1 MLFALLDVGAGASA
15 TVPAPPAGPVSSEA
29 ALAGSED
36 AVALT
41 ELAARYQQG
50 RGVKQDL
57 PRAAQ
62 LYEQAAKL
70 GNAEAQ
76 FNLGNLYL
84 LGEGV
89 PQDDDWAFTYY
100 RAAAR
105 QGHVLAQKNINEF
118 YRAAGVTP
126 PPDEFPA
133 PSGAVATPPTLPPPT
148 TGMTGAAPPP
158 SPPLGNDTLS
168 DAAAA
173 ELSMQV
179 PEQLSS
185 DELNALQIARARGIQ
200 IDGPSLAAA
209 DQAGATLPDS
219 GLPAGSAALPGPS
232 LPAGAVALPGAGLP
246 IGSAA
251 LSGTVLPA
259 GSAALPGTSLP
270 AGAAA
275 LPGTGLPA
283 GAAALPG
290 TGLPAGV
297 AALPGTGLPAGVAAL
312 PAADS
317 PAKRPMAPIVESSP
331 GQPVAPIEESLPEP
345 VVAPIVDGRP
355 VLAASPPPAAPPVPA
370 PAVASGASLA
380 AAKAAL
386 AAGKP
391 LVALPLLQT
400 QAQRENPEAQWL
412 LSNLL
417 TTLHRTPKDGRD
429 ALLWLERAAGGGVR
443 EAQYALG
450 LRYDQGDGVAADDAQ
465 AVTWYRAAAR
475 QGNTAALQRLRAIY
489 REAGV
494 PLPAID
500 ALDRP
505 ASNRGQPPQS
515 SPK

>member
-1 MLFALLDVGAGASA
+1 MRYFSRPKLTDDIPSFPRWRGLVMLFALLDVGAGASA
-15 TVPAPPAGPVSSEA
+15 TVPAPPAVPMSSEA

-133 PSGAVATPPTLPPPT
+133 PSGAVATPPSLPPPT

-209 DQAGATLPDS
+209 DQAGAILPDS

-251 LSGTVLPA
+251 LPGAGLPA
-259 GSAALPGTSLP
+259 GSAALPGAGLP
-270 AGAAA
+270 AGSAA

-283 GAAALPG
+283 GA
-290 TGLPAGV
+290 
-297 AALPGTGLPAGVAAL
+297 AAL

-400 QAQRENPEAQWL
+400 QAQREDPEAQWL

>member
-1 MLFALLDVGAGASA
+1 MRYFSRPKLTDDIPSFPRWRGLVMLFALLDVGAGASA

-185 DELNALQIARARGIQ
+185 DELNALQIARARGIE

-246 IGSAA
+246 
-251 LSGTVLPA
+251 A
-259 GSAALPGTSLP
+259 GSAALPGAGLP
-270 AGAAA
+270 AGSAA

-283 GAAALPG
+283 GA
-290 TGLPAGV
+290 
-297 AALPGTGLPAGVAAL
+297 AAL

-400 QAQRENPEAQWL
+400 QAQREDPEAQWL

-505 ASNRGQPPQS
+505 APNRAQPPQS

>member
-1 MLFALLDVGAGASA
+1 MRYFSRPKLTDDIPSFPRWRGLVMLFALLDVGAGASA
-15 TVPAPPAGPVSSEA
+15 TVPAPPAVPVSNEA

-133 PSGAVATPPTLPPPT
+133 PPGAVATPPALPPAT
-148 TGMTGAAPPP
+148 MGMAGAALPP
-158 SPPLGNDTLS
+158 SSPPGNDALS

-185 DELNALQIARARGIQ
+185 DELNALQIARTRGIQ
-200 IDGPSLAAA
+200 IDGPLLAAA
-209 DQAGATLPDS
+209 DQAGAALPDT
-219 GLPAGSAALPGPS
+219 GAA
-232 LPAGAVALPGAGLP
+232 ALPGAGLP
-246 IGSAA
+246 
-251 LSGTVLPA
+251 A
-259 GSAALPGTSLP
+259 GSVALP
-270 AGAAA
+270 
-275 LPGTGLPA
+275 
-283 GAAALPG
+283 
-290 TGLPAGV
+290 V
-297 AALPGTGLPAGVAAL
+297 V
-312 PAADS
+312 DS
-317 PAKRPMAPIVESSP
+317 PLKRPMAPTVESSP
-331 GQPVAPIEESLPEP
+331 GLPVAPVEESFPEP
-345 VVAPIVDGRP
+345 VVAPIVDGRS
-355 VLAASPPPAAPPVPA
+355 LAAAPPPAAPQVPA

-400 QAQRENPEAQWL
+400 EAQREDPEAQWL

-417 TTLHRTPKDGRD
+417 TTLHRTPKDRRD
-429 ALLWLERAAGGGVR
+429 ALLWLERAAVGGLR

-489 REAGV
+489 LEAGV

-500 ALDRP
+500 ALDSP
-505 ASNRGQPPQS
+505 ASTRAQSPRSPP
-515 SPK
+515 K

>member
-158 SPPLGNDTLS
+158 SPPLGNDTRS

-185 DELNALQIARARGIQ
+185 DELNALQIARARGIE

-246 IGSAA
+246 
-251 LSGTVLPA
+251 A
-259 GSAALPGTSLP
+259 GSAALPGAGLP
-270 AGAAA
+270 AGSAA

-283 GAAALPG
+283 GA
-290 TGLPAGV
+290 
-297 AALPGTGLPAGVAAL
+297 AAL

-505 ASNRGQPPQS
+505 APNRAQPPQS